1 MMAHGNGKNNAEHVR
16 NELDELK
23 RRVAR
28 LEATKAQLDRAKER
42 VAEQPTV
49 IDLQNFRHELSM
61 MERHDIGEK
70 RFSGE
75 WGNIDPNDPTKS
87 SWRVREANRYLTA
100 EKERL
105 KVEEERKRDRLRVE
119 EERKRDRHQRQLQWI
134 GIVVSGIIALAG
146 VFVAI
151 LGL

>member
-1 MMAHGNGKNNAEHVR
+1 MMASSNGENAMERVR

-28 LEATKAQLDRAKER
+28 LEATETQLDRAKER

-49 IDLQNFRHELSM
+49 NDLQNFRYNLSM
-61 MERHDIGEK
+61 MKLHDISEM
-70 RFSGE
+70 RLSGK
-75 WGNIDPNDPTKS
+75 WGNYDSRDASKS
-87 SWRVREANRYLTA
+87 SWKVREAGRYITA

-105 KVEEERKRDRLRVE
+105 RIEEERKRDRN
-119 EERKRDRHQRQLQWI
+119 QRRLQWM

-146 VFVAI
+146 VIVAI

>member
-1 MMAHGNGKNNAEHVR
+1 
-16 NELDELK
+16 
-23 RRVAR
+23 
-28 LEATKAQLDRAKER
+28 
-42 VAEQPTV
+42 
-49 IDLQNFRHELSM
+49 M

-105 KVEEERKRDRLRVE
+105 RVE